1 MEDPSS
7 ARRHA
12 AVVLAIGAAPPH
24 PIVFVARA
32 DHLRHHPGQIALPG
46 GTADPTDP
54 SLEHTALR
62 ELEEEVGIPAA
73 RVRLIGTLP
82 SFSQRRGGRF
92 HINAFVGIVAP
103 GTRLVIDPAETAA
116 VFEVPLA
123 EIVAPGAVHQGIE
136 VFEGRQIETW
146 HFDYGVM
153 HVWGATGYILSTF
166 VTACADAKS
175 PLRFALDAAGITPLC
190 PDRS

>member
-1 MEDPSS
+1 MEDASP

-24 PIVFVARA
+24 PVVFIARA

-46 GTADPTDP
+46 GAADLADG
-54 SLEHTALR
+54 SLERTALR

-73 RVRLIGTLP
+73 RVRLVGALP
-82 SFSQRRGGRF
+82 AFSQRRGGRF
-92 HINAFVGIVAP
+92 HISPFVGIVAA
-103 GTRLVIDPAETAA
+103 GTRLTIDPAETAA

-123 EIVAPGAVHQGIE
+123 EIVAPGAVHPGIE
-136 VFEGRQIETW
+136 VFEERRIETW

-166 VTACADAKS
+166 VGAYNDAAS
-175 PLRFALDAAGITPLC
+175 PLRLALDAAGINA
-190 PDRS
+190 DVEKND

>member
-1 MEDPSS
+1 MEDPSPD
-7 ARRHA
+7 RRQA
-12 AVVLAIGAAPPH
+12 AVVMAIGAATPH
-24 PIVFVARA
+24 PVVFVARA

-46 GTADPTDP
+46 GSADITDR

-62 ELEEEVGIPAA
+62 ELQEEVGIPAE

-92 HINAFVGIVAP
+92 HISAFVGIVAP
-103 GTRLVIDPAETAA
+103 GTHLVIDPAETAA

-123 EIVAPGAVHQGIE
+123 EIVAPGAVHPGIE
-136 VFEGRQIETW
+136 VFEERHIETW

-166 VTACADAKS
+166 VAAWRDA
-175 PLRFALDAAGITPLC
+175 
-190 PDRS
+190 